1 VHVASDAV
9 GSRAEWNWKI
19 GLQRMRDAGAVISS
33 TEMMMYELLR
43 GSASAAFK
51 ELLPYL
57 K

>member
-9 GSRAEWNWKI
+9 GSRTEQNWRI
-19 GLQRMRDAGAVISS
+19 GLQRMEAAGCVLSS

-43 GSASAAFK
+43 RSGTAEFK
-51 ELLPYL
+51 EMLAFI